1 MFKKQAWKIGKTDGL
16 GSGKQALEWEKRIA
30 NVMENTTRSVLIGGM
45 TKTKKK
51 VFEIPKYF
59 PAGSLFKAMLHFIE
73 NDIKTNSV
81 GRLIKQDSC
90 VAECGAR

>member
-1 MFKKQAWKIGKTDGL
+1 MGKANCKRN
-16 GSGKQALEWEKRIA
+16 GKHHPICVDWWNDQ
-30 NVMENTTRSVLIGGM
+30 N
-45 TKTKKK
+45 KKK
-51 VFEIPKYF
+51 IVFEIPKYF